1 VAMAVGDVVNGFA
14 TATTFVDFRP
24 AVGVE
29 VCIMSVLG
37 QEGDVEV
44 GLYNGVTYGQQNV
57 ADNSSR
63 KFIERF
69 MINNTNYLRIYSN
82 GQTGSYTGIQIK

>member
-1 VAMAVGDVVNGFA
+1 MAVGDVVNGFA

-44 GLYNGVTYGQQNV
+44 GLYNGATYGQQNV
-57 ADNSSR
+57 NSSSGNTI
-63 KFIERF
+63 FCERF

>member
-1 VAMAVGDVVNGFA
+1 MAVGDVVNGFA

-57 ADNSSR
+57 NSSSGNTI
-63 KFIERF
+63 FCERF